1 MAYIDAYIIPV
12 ARARL
17 ETYITSAKEM
27 AALWIEHGALAVME
41 SKGDDVPVGTL
52 TSFPRSVMATED
64 EVVFLSYIS
73 YRDRAHRD
81 QVNAAVMQDKRI
93 GAIMAQSSV
102 DGKRMIWGGFEVM
115 VSA

>member
-17 ETYITSAKEM
+17 ETYVTSAKEM
-27 AALWIEHGALAVME
+27 AALWIEHGALRVTE
-41 SKGDDVPVGTL
+41 SLGDDVPLGTL
-52 TSFPRSVMATED
+52 TSFPRSVMATDD
-64 EVVFLSYIS
+64 EVVFLSHVS

-81 QVNAAVMQDKRI
+81 QVNAAVMQDKRM
-93 GAIMAQSSV
+93 GAIMAQSDI
-102 DGKRMIWGGFEVM
+102 DGKRMIWGGFEVV

>member
-1 MAYIDAYIIPV
+1 MAYIDAYIVPV
-12 ARARL
+12 ARAKL
-17 ETYITSAKEM
+17 DTYITSAKEM

>member
-17 ETYITSAKEM
+17 ETYVTSAKEM
-27 AALWIEHGALAVME
+27 AALWIEHGALRVTE
-41 SKGDDVPVGTL
+41 SLGDDVPLGTL
-52 TSFPRSVMATED
+52 TSFPRSVMATDD
-64 EVVFLSYIS
+64 EAVFLSHVS

-81 QVNAAVMQDKRI
+81 QVNAAVMLDKRM
-93 GAIMAQSSV
+93 GAIMAQGDI
-102 DGKRMIWGGFEVM
+102 DGKRMIWGGFEVV

>member
-1 MAYIDAYIIPV
+1 MAYIDAYIVPV
-12 ARARL
+12 ARAKL
-17 ETYITSAKEM
+17 DTYITPAKEM
-27 AALWIEHGALAVME
+27 TVLWIEHGALAVME

-81 QVNAAVMQDKRI
+81 QVNAAVMQDKRM
-93 GAIMAQSSV
+93 GAIMAQGGI
-102 DGKRMIWGGFEVM
+102 DGKRMIWGGFDVV

>member
-1 MAYIDAYIIPV
+1 MAYIDAYIVPV
-12 ARARL
+12 ARAKL
-17 ETYITSAKEM
+17 DTYITSAKEM
-27 AALWIEHGALAVME
+27 AALWIEHGALAVIE

>member
-17 ETYITSAKEM
+17 ETYVASAKEM
-27 AALWIEHGALAVME
+27 AALWIEHGALRVTE
-41 SKGDDVPVGTL
+41 SLGDDVPLGTL
-52 TSFPRSVMATED
+52 TSFPRSVMATD
-64 EVVFLSYIS
+64 VEVVFLSHVS

-81 QVNAAVMQDKRI
+81 QVNAAVMQDKRM
-93 GAIMAQSSV
+93 GAIMAQGDI
-102 DGKRMIWGGFEVM
+102 DGKRMIWGGFEVV